1 MKKVKLGELLEVSR
15 GMSLSGKYF
24 STKGDLMRL
33 TLGNFDYNNN
43 CFKDDKSKN
52 NLFYIGKVKPEFV
65 LNKGDIITPL
75 TEQAIGLLGSTAK
88 IPCNNKYIHSQDV
101 GLIKCSEKL
110 NPNFAFY
117 LISSK
122 LVKNQLS
129 VTAQQTKIRH
139 TSPSKIKDCIVWI
152 PDYPQQQKI
161 GRILSS
167 IDDKIAINNQI
178 NAILERVAK
187 AIYEYYFVQFDFPN
201 QQGKPYKSS
210 GGAMRFDSTLNH
222 PIPKDFEVQ
231 NLNTNSLTSIIPPNI
246 EIFEG
251 EKVYLPTANIQ
262 NDKIADFSNK
272 ITYKNRESRA
282 NMQPI
287 ANSVWFAKMKKS
299 KKVLYFADYSQ
310 EWIDNLILSTGFY
323 GLHCKN
329 NSLEYIWNTIN
340 STHFENQKNRLA
352 HGATQQAVNND
363 DLLSIPL
370 LIPTNEVI
378 ENFHNQVKSFYKQK
392 YINELENQKLKN
404 LRDFLLPLLI
414 NDQVQI

>member
-1 MKKVKLGELLEVSR
+1 MKKVKLKNCGDYVVSPKISTNELSQDNYITTDNMLPNKAGITKAENVPLNLKVTQFLENDILLSNIRPYFKKIWLAEFMGGCSADVLVFRTNENYDSTYIKYCLSQDSFFAYDMAGSKGSKMPRGDKNHILNFELL
-15 GMSLSGKYF
+15 
-24 STKGDLMRL
+24 DL
-33 TLGNFDYNNN
+33 
-43 CFKDDKSKN
+43 
-52 NLFYIGKVKPEFV
+52 
-65 LNKGDIITPL
+65 DIT
-75 TEQAIGLLGSTAK
+75 
-88 IPCNNKYIHSQDV
+88 
-101 GLIKCSEKL
+101 
-110 NPNFAFY
+110 
-117 LISSK
+117 
-122 LVKNQLS
+122 NQ
-129 VTAQQTKIRH
+129 R
-139 TSPSKIKDCIVWI
+139 
-152 PDYPQQQKI
+152 KI
-161 GRILSS
+161 GRLFSN
-167 IDDKIAINNQI
+167 IDKKIAINNQI

-201 QQGKPYKSS
+201 KQGKPYKSS
-210 GGAMRFDSTLNH
+210 GGAMRFDSTLNR

-310 EWIDNLILSTGFY
+310 EWLDSLILSTGFY

-340 STHFENQKNRLA
+340 STHFENQKDRLA

-392 YINELENQKLKN
+392 YINEIENQKLKN

-414 NDQVQI
+414 NAQVQI

>member
-1 MKKVKLGELLEVSR
+1 MKKYKLKPMKIGQLLNLKRGYDLTKNEMIKGAFPVVGSNGIIGFHNVSTCKSPCVTVGR
-15 GMSLSGKYF
+15 SGTVGATHLYKQDCWIHNTCLYVDDF
-24 STKGDLMRL
+24 KGNDPL
-33 TLGNFDYNNN
+33 
-43 CFKDDKSKN
+43 
-52 NLFYIGKVKPEFV
+52 YIYYLLKV
-65 LNKGDIITPL
+65 LNLEKIANSTSTPTL
-75 TEQAIGLLGSTAK
+75 NRNFIHPLK
-88 IPCNNKYIHSQDV
+88 INAYVN
-101 GLIKCSEKL
+101 
-110 NPNFAFY
+110 
-117 LISSK
+117 
-122 LVKNQLS
+122 VKE
-129 VTAQQTKIRH
+129 
-139 TSPSKIKDCIVWI
+139 
-152 PDYPQQQKI
+152 QQKI

-178 NAILERVAK
+178 NAILERVAR

-201 QQGKPYKSS
+201 NQGKPYKSS
-210 GGAMRFDSTLNH
+210 GGAMHFDPTLNRQ
-222 PIPKDFEVQ
+222 IPKDFEVQ

-310 EWIDNLILSTGFY
+310 EWLDNLILSTGFY

-329 NSLEYIWNTIN
+329 SSLEYIWNTIN
-340 STHFENQKNRLA
+340 STHFENQKDRLA
-352 HGATQQAVNND
+352 HGATQEAVNND

-378 ENFHNQVKSFYKQK
+378 EKFHNQVKFLYKQK
-392 YINELENQKLKN
+392 YMNDLQNQKLKN

-414 NDQVQI
+414 NAQVQIQ